1 MQKFRDF
8 LNENTEITV
17 ENVRIIKNSYKNVY
31 IVNYDD
37 IERTDGSGAYRKGI
51 PLSYE
56 IERYDND
63 FNINITHLKKSDFPL
78 MINVKTYD
86 TKKVKILEEYDD
98 FDVIKYPKILRNFV
112 MLYFFNDNISFLI
125 HKDDVE
131 TFLKLSSKE
140 QNKVI
145 SSSE

>member
-1 MQKFRDF
+1 MKKFKN
-8 LNENTEITV
+8 LPNGNTEITV
-17 ENVRIIKNSYKNVY
+17 ENVRIVKNSYKNIY

-37 IERTDGSGAYRKGI
+37 IDRTDGTGAYRKGT

-56 IERYDND
+56 VKRYNDN
-63 FNINITHLKKSDFPL
+63 FNIDISHFKKSDFPL
-78 MINVKTYD
+78 MINVKTHS

-98 FDVIKYPKILRNFV
+98 FDVIKYTKMLRNFV

-125 HKDDVE
+125 HKDDVK
-131 TFLKLSSKE
+131 TFLKLSLKN